1 MCFHYDLGSAD
12 LLLEVNFW
20 FATKTGFGLENS
32 FNLDFKN
39 HVYKCE
45 NAKQYR
51 PTPEPKSFVKNKKKK
66 QKKRKVRVN
75 SVARTKKRSE
85 TRRWRYNAVVMLFLS
100 DVREMEDGGS
110 EKTRPHLQKTGC
122 SPSSRKT
129 IAVV

>member
-51 PTPEPKSFVKNKKKK
+51 PTPEPKSFVKNKKKNR
-66 QKKRKVRVN
+66 KKERLKSTASRGP
-75 SVARTKKRSE
+75 R
-85 TRRWRYNAVVMLFLS
+85 NAVKHGDGGIMLWWCFSSVMWEKWRMEGRRKLAHIYKRL
-100 DVREMEDGGS
+100 DVRLPAG
-110 EKTRPHLQKTGC
+110 KR
-122 SPSSRKT
+122 
-129 IAVV
+129 